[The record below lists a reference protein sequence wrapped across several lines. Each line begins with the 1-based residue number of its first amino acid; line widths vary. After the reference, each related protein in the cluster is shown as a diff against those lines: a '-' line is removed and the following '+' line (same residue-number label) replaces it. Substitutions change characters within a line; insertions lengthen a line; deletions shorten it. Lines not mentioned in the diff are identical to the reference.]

1 MADTRARSTRPTPEH
16 EPGENVAR
24 AKRTQ
29 RADARRRYRNEQAMT
44 AADVDID
51 EGEPPIT
58 SPSAATPRSGTSS
71 SQGRG
76 LGYAFREAFR
86 PADVRSD
93 LRALPMLLRHRAFW
107 VPILL
112 TIAAVALFVIVRPEG
127 RNDILSVIT
136 IFLYQYFIVTPAIG
150 GVFIA
155 GFMAPRASY
164 LLGILV
170 GLFSAACY
178 SFLVL
183 GGFIG
188 VAPTGNTASLARDVV
203 IAAFIMSPLVGALF
217 ASTAAWYRRFLN
229 LSNPNRGRSSSSSGS
244 SGSRPDG
251 RTRSSGANQKAT
263 AKR

>member
-1 MADTRARSTRPTPEH
+1 
-16 EPGENVAR
+16 VAR

-29 RADARRRYRNEQAMT
+29 RADARRRYRSEQAMT

-51 EGEPPIT
+51 TDDPSTAT
-58 SPSAATPRSGTSS
+58 STGTAPRAAANA
-71 SQGRG
+71 QGRG
-76 LGYAFREAFR
+76 LGYAFRAAFR
-86 PADVRSD
+86 PADLPSD

-112 TIAAVALFVIVRPEG
+112 TIAAVALFIIVRPEG
-127 RNDILSVIT
+127 RNDILSIVT

-183 GGFIG
+183 AGYIG
-188 VAPTGNTASLARDVV
+188 VAPSANTSGLARDVV
-203 IAAFIMSPLVGALF
+203 IAAFIMSPLVGAFF

-229 LSNPNRGRSSSSSGS
+229 LSNPNRGRPKSSSAASGQ
-244 SGSRPDG
+244 RPDG
-251 RTRSSGANQKAT
+251 KSRTSGTNQKAS
-263 AKR
+263 ARR